1 MNRLSYLDL
10 TLDLPEANLALDEAL
25 LESVEAA
32 PEGPEWLR
40 IWEMPSPVVVVGR
53 STQVHQEVNLPACQ
67 RRGIPVLRRC
77 SGGTSVVVGPGCLLY
92 SVVLSYQQR
101 PELRHLDV
109 AHRFV
114 MERIQSAVNAF
125 VSTTIEGICDLAI
138 EGKKCSGNSVRCKR
152 TALLYHG
159 TLLYDFSVPMIQE
172 LLGEP
177 PRQPDYRQSRSHQ
190 DFLTTIPATADQ
202 LKSALIDAWQASEA
216 LPQWPCDRTEQL
228 IAERYGDP
236 AWHFKR

>member
-53 STQVHQEVNLPACQ
+53 STKVHQEVNLPACQ

-114 MERIQSAVNAF
+114 MSAF
-125 VSTTIEGICDLAI
+125 SQP
-138 EGKKCSGNSVRCKR
+138 S
-152 TALLYHG
+152 
-159 TLLYDFSVPMIQE
+159 TLLY
-172 LLGEP
+172 
-177 PRQPDYRQSRSHQ
+177 RRRSKA
-190 DFLTTIPATADQ
+190 FAIWRSKA
-202 LKSALIDAWQASEA
+202 KSARVTASA
-216 LPQWPCDRTEQL
+216 AR
-228 IAERYGDP
+228 ERRYCITVLCSTTFLCP
-236 AWHFKR
+236 